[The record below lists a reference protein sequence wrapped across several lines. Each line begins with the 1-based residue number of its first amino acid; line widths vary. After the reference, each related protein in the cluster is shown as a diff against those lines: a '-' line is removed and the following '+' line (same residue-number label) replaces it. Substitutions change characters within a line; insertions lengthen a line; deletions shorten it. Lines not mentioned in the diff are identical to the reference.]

1 MPLLRNPGS
10 KGKPYVYQSQRMDM
24 TARVLGWVLE
34 QLQHN
39 SSVVLASVVATK
51 GSVPGKS
58 GARLA
63 MRKDNTWIGTVGG
76 AGLEKK
82 ILNRCEELLTQTTA
96 TSEVI
101 TFGLN
106 KGAKGYEVQPL
117 DSLCGGQVTIALEL
131 MMPMPHILLM
141 GGGHC
146 SEAISKLLPLTGWN
160 YSVQDTREAFA
171 HSKLYPNAVELY
183 AMEVIDFFE
192 HETTETLSRFSDILL
207 LGHDYQEDLDRLKM
221 ILHRA
226 QSSKLSLDGDE
237 FPRIG
242 AIGSRSKW
250 QTFAS
255 ACIEDGIEQAYL
267 SDVRC
272 PIGLNVGADS
282 PEEIAIAVLAEILS
296 LHKGVDVHSPTWR
309 EK

>member
-1 MPLLRNPGS
+1 
-10 KGKPYVYQSQRMDM
+10 MDM

-39 SSVVLASVVATK
+39 TSVVLASVVATK

-76 AGLEKK
+76 AGLEKR
-82 ILNRCEELLTQTTA
+82 ILSRCEELLTQSTT
-96 TSEVI
+96 TSEVV

-171 HSKLYPNAVELY
+171 HSGLYPDAVELH
-183 AMEVIDFFE
+183 ATGVVDFFE
-192 HETTETLSRFSDILL
+192 NETHERLSRFSDILL
-207 LGHDYQEDLDRLKM
+207 LGHDYQEDLERLKM
-221 ILHRA
+221 ILHTA
-226 QSSKLSLDGDE
+226 QSSKSSLDGNE

-255 ACIEDGIEQAYL
+255 ACIDDGIEQAYL

-296 LHKGVDVHSPTWR
+296 LHKGVDVDSPTWR

>member
-1 MPLLRNPGS
+1 MLRLRNLGS

-39 SSVVLASVVATK
+39 TSIVLASVVATK

-76 AGLEKK
+76 AGLEKR
-82 ILNRCEELLTQTTA
+82 ILSRCEELLTQSTT
-96 TSEVI
+96 TSEVV

-171 HSKLYPNAVELY
+171 HSGLYPDAVELH
-183 AMEVIDFFE
+183 AMGVVDFFE
-192 HETTETLSRFSDILL
+192 NETHERLSRFSDILL
-207 LGHDYQEDLDRLKM
+207 LGHDYQEDLERLKM
-221 ILHRA
+221 ILHTA
-226 QSSKLSLDGDE
+226 QSSKSSLDGNE

-255 ACIEDGIEQAYL
+255 ACIDDGIEQAYL

-296 LHKGVDVHSPTWR
+296 LHKGVDVDSPTWR

>member
-1 MPLLRNPGS
+1 
-10 KGKPYVYQSQRMDM
+10 M

-76 AGLEKK
+76 AGLEKR
-82 ILNRCEELLTQTTA
+82 ILSRCEELLTQSTT
-96 TSEVI
+96 TSEVV

-171 HSKLYPNAVELY
+171 HSRLYPDAVELH
-183 AMEVIDFFE
+183 AMGVVDFFE
-192 HETTETLSRFSDILL
+192 NETHESLSRFSDILL
-207 LGHDYQEDLDRLKM
+207 LGHDYQEDLERLKM
-221 ILHRA
+221 ILNTA
-226 QSSKLSLDGDE
+226 QSSKSSLDGNE

-250 QTFAS
+250 QTFES
-255 ACIEDGIEQAYL
+255 ACIDDGIEQAYL

-296 LHKGVDVHSPTWR
+296 LHKGVDVDSPTWR

>member
-1 MPLLRNPGS
+1 MLLQRNLGS

-63 MRKDNTWIGTVGG
+63 MKKNNSWIGTVGG

-82 ILNRCEELLTQTTA
+82 ILNRCEELLTQTAA
-96 TSEVI
+96 TSEVL

-171 HSKLYPNAVELY
+171 HSELYPNAVELH
-183 AMEVIDFFE
+183 AMDVIDFFE
-192 HETTETLSRFSDILL
+192 HETAESLSRFSDILL
-207 LGHDYQEDLDRLKM
+207 LGHDYQEDLNRLKM

>member
-1 MPLLRNPGS
+1 MPLLRSPGS

-171 HSKLYPNAVELY
+171 HSKLYPNAVKLY
-183 AMEVIDFFE
+183 AMDVIDFFE

>member
-1 MPLLRNPGS
+1 MLLLQNLGS
-10 KGKPYVYQSQRMDM
+10 KGKPYVYPSLRRDM

-39 SSVVLASVVATK
+39 SSVILASVVATK

-63 MRKDNTWIGTVGG
+63 MRRDGFWVGTVGG
-76 AGLEKK
+76 AGLEKR
-82 ILNRCEELLTQTTA
+82 ILNRCEEMLTQSVA
-96 TSEVI
+96 ASEVI

-146 SEAISKLLPLTGWN
+146 SEAISKLLPSTGWN

-171 HSKLYPNAVELY
+171 RSELYPDAVELH
-183 AMEVIDFFE
+183 ASSVEDFFGN
-192 HETTETLSRFSDILL
+192 ETRESLSRFSDILL

-221 ILHRA
+221 ILHSA
-226 QSSKLSLDGDE
+226 QSSNSSLDGNE

-250 QTFAS
+250 QTFES
-255 ACIEDGIEQAYL
+255 ACIDDGIKQIYL

-296 LHKGVDVHSPTWR
+296 LHKGVDVHSATWR

>member
-183 AMEVIDFFE
+183 AMDVIDFFE

>member
-1 MPLLRNPGS
+1 
-10 KGKPYVYQSQRMDM
+10 
-24 TARVLGWVLE
+24 
-34 QLQHN
+34 
-39 SSVVLASVVATK
+39 
-51 GSVPGKS
+51 
-58 GARLA
+58 
-63 MRKDNTWIGTVGG
+63 
-76 AGLEKK
+76 
-82 ILNRCEELLTQTTA
+82 
-96 TSEVI
+96 
-101 TFGLN
+101 
-106 KGAKGYEVQPL
+106 
-117 DSLCGGQVTIALEL
+117 
-131 MMPMPHILLM
+131 M

-171 HSKLYPNAVELY
+171 QAELYPNAVELH
-183 AMEVIDFFE
+183 ATDVLDFFE
-192 HETTETLSRFSDILL
+192 NETPESLSRFSDILL
-207 LGHDYQEDLDRLKM
+207 LGHDYQEDLERLKM

-226 QSSKLSLDGDE
+226 QSSHSSLDGNV
-237 FPRIG
+237 FPRVG

-255 ACIEDGIEQAYL
+255 ACIDDGIEQAYL

>member
-1 MPLLRNPGS
+1 
-10 KGKPYVYQSQRMDM
+10 M

-183 AMEVIDFFE
+183 AMDVIDFFE

>member
-1 MPLLRNPGS
+1 
-10 KGKPYVYQSQRMDM
+10 M
-24 TARVLGWVLE
+24 TARVLRWVLE

-39 SSVVLASVVATK
+39 SSVVLATVVATK

-63 MRKDNTWIGTVGG
+63 MRKDNSWVGTVGG
-76 AGLEKK
+76 AGLEKR
-82 ILNRCEELLTQTTA
+82 ILNRCEELLTQSTT
-96 TSEVI
+96 TSEVV

-146 SEAISKLLPLTGWN
+146 SEAISKLLPSTGWN
-160 YSVQDTREAFA
+160 YSVQDTREEFA
-171 HSKLYPNAVELY
+171 HSELYPDAIELH
-183 AMEVIDFFE
+183 AKSVDEFFQN
-192 HETTETLSRFSDILL
+192 ETIETLSRFSDILL

-221 ILHRA
+221 ILHIA
-226 QSSKLSLDGDE
+226 QSSKSSLDGNG
-237 FPRIG
+237 FPRVG

-255 ACIEDGIEQAYL
+255 ACIEDGVEETYL

-272 PIGLNVGADS
+272 PIGLNIGADS

-296 LHKGVDVHSPTWR
+296 LHKDVDVHAPTWR

>member
-1 MPLLRNPGS
+1 
-10 KGKPYVYQSQRMDM
+10 M

-39 SSVVLASVVATK
+39 SSVVLATVVATK

-63 MRKDNTWIGTVGG
+63 MRKDNSWVGTVGG
-76 AGLEKK
+76 AGLEKR
-82 ILNRCEELLTQTTA
+82 ILNRCEELLTQSTT
-96 TSEVI
+96 TSEVV

-117 DSLCGGQVTIALEL
+117 DSLCGGQVTIAMEL
-131 MMPMPHILLM
+131 MIPMPHILLM

-146 SEAISKLLPLTGWN
+146 SEAISKLLPSTGWN
-160 YSVQDTREAFA
+160 YSVQDTREEFA
-171 HSKLYPNAVELY
+171 HPELYPDALELH
-183 AMEVIDFFE
+183 AKSVDEFFQN
-192 HETTETLSRFSDILL
+192 ETIETLSRFSDILL

-221 ILHRA
+221 ILHIA
-226 QSSKLSLDGDE
+226 QSNKSSLDGNG
-237 FPRIG
+237 FPRVG

-255 ACIEDGIEQAYL
+255 ACIEDGVEETYL

-272 PIGLNVGADS
+272 PIGLNIGADS

-296 LHKGVDVHSPTWR
+296 LHKDADVHAPTWR